1 MQVSDFEREALQ
13 GEQEAA
19 AAQQQL
25 ADSEEAYEMLQEACC
40 SMQQHQ
46 AEVLDKQASLEQEL
60 AAAAAVRQQYSELQG
75 HYDDLLTGLEQAQDQ
90 VCQHCTQHCAQH
102 CILFDQRGICV
113 LRYFSMT
120 HTWCITHG
128 AAQLAHQAEVL
139 LECAGITSR
148 AFHICHKFAGQV
160 PLLAG
165 TLSVLKLVLP

>member
-90 VCQHCTQHCAQH
+90 VCQHRTQH
-102 CILFDQRGICV
+102 CILFGHRGICV
-113 LRYFSMT
+113 LRYFSVT

-128 AAQLAHQAEVL
+128 AAQLAYQAEVL
-139 LECAGITSR
+139 LECAGITSQ

-165 TLSVLKLVLP
+165 TLSALKLVLP